1 MARLKPAWVP
11 APRDGVNAS
20 RVVMAAGAWRTVGE
34 FLGAQLSTMVQDWP
48 QRLQAGAVLDAQG
61 QPVRAHTPCVPGAT
75 LWYWRH
81 WAHEP
86 RVPFELEVLH
96 QDEQLVVVDKPH
108 FLAVAPVGRYV
119 QETVLV
125 RLTRLLGIDTLTP
138 LHRLD
143 RETAGVLVFSVQPAQ
158 RGAYHALWR
167 QHQVRKVYEAVAP
180 WSPTVP
186 LPAVV
191 RSRLEEPAGS
201 GFMQMRT
208 VAGEPNAETRV
219 ALLRLLTP
227 PPGSATPAWALY
239 HLHPLT
245 GRRHQLRA
253 HMNALGLPL
262 VGDRVYPRLWPM
274 LALGAEPDY
283 DNPLQLL
290 AREVAFVDPVTGQTR
305 RFTSRRVLAAAGEA
319 AYSPSS
325 VSPG

>member
-1 MARLKPAWVP
+1 MARQKPAWVP
-11 APRDGVNAS
+11 PLRDGVNAS
-20 RVVMAAGAWRTVGE
+20 RVVVRAGPWRTVGE
-34 FLGAQLSTMVQDWP
+34 FLEQQLAAMVSDWP
-48 QRLQAGAVLDAQG
+48 QRLHAGAVLDAHG
-61 QPVRAHTPCVPGAT
+61 QAVQPHTPCVPGAT

-96 QDEQLVVVDKPH
+96 QDDQLVVVDKPH

-143 RETAGVLVFSVQPAQ
+143 RETAGVLVFGVQPAQ
-158 RGAYHALWR
+158 RAAYHALWR

-180 WSPTVP
+180 WLPDVA

-208 VAGEPNAETRV
+208 VPGAPNAETRIELMRTL
-219 ALLRLLTP
+219 ALA
-227 PPGSATPAWALY
+227 PGSAWPALAHY
-239 HLHPLT
+239 RLHPLT

-253 HMNALGLPL
+253 HLNALGLPI
-262 VGDRVYPRLWPM
+262 VGDRVYPVLWPM
-274 LALGAEPDY
+274 PAPEAEPDY
-283 DNPLQLL
+283 RNPLQLL
-290 AREVAFVDPVTGQTR
+290 AREVAFIDPITQR
-305 RFTSRRVLAAAGEA
+305 PRCFASRRVLAAAVPLKPEITA
-319 AYSPSS
+319 D
-325 VSPG
+325 